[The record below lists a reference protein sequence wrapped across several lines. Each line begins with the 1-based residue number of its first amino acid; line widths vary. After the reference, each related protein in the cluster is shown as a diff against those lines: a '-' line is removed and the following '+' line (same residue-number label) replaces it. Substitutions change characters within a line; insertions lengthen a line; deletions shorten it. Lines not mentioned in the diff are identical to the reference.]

1 MQKTPMES
9 SGCIS
14 DSRGSLITQHGN
26 SIAPGARFLTFL
38 NDSPIEGL
46 ELPGDE
52 SDYR

>member
-9 SGCIS
+9 SVCIS
-14 DSRGSLITQHGN
+14 DSRGSLITQHDN
-26 SIAPGARFLTFL
+26 SIAPGARFLIFL

-52 SDYR
+52 TGYQ